1 MTPDEI
7 LKEIQ
12 EAFRDVIRPE
22 KFIRGTCSCDECM
35 EHNQTLATHTP
46 DNITMNELG
55 NPGWDPMC
63 FANDQAFAY
72 YLPALV
78 RLAFEEDAYGDQL
91 LFHLNSPG
99 RLEILNDRQT
109 RAILDALWL
118 LVDTQAVEIKRNLD
132 YYSLEEAIKKLEQR
146 LSDKPR

>member
-7 LKEIQ
+7 FREVQ
-12 EAFRDVIRPE
+12 EAFRDVCRPE
-22 KFIRGTCSCDECM
+22 EFVRGTCSCDECL
-35 EHNQTLATHTP
+35 EHNQTLAAHTP

-72 YLPALV
+72 YLPAMV
-78 RLAFEEDAYGDQL
+78 RLAFEEDAYVDQL

-99 RLEILNDRQT
+99 RLEILNDRQE

-118 LVDTQAVEIKRNLD
+118 LVDIQAARITWDLD
-132 YYSLEEAIKKLEQR
+132 YYSFDEAIKKLER
-146 LSDKPR
+146 